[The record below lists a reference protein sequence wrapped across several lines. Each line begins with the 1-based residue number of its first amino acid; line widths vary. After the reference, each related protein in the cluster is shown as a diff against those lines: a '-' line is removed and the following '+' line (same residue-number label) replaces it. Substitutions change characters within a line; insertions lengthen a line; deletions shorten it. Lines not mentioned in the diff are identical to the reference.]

1 MRDMEYLTKEDLPY
15 FEQLEKE
22 GRAVII
28 RLDQTKLK
36 DLDIDRFLEAHP
48 DEIRQE
54 ELLSFL
60 KENKAVL
67 DEAAAK
73 EMALIMENKALQD
86 YLDREEKRNKATLP
100 DEREAVGELLTAM
113 DGTTEEM
120 TLIREAVENG
130 FTDDELRILFNSKAT
145 GEEKR
150 QLYKA
155 MLYRRI

>member
-36 DLDIDRFLEAHP
+36 DLDIDSFLGNHP

-73 EMALIMENKALQD
+73 EMALIMENRQLQD
-86 YLDREEKRNKATLP
+86 YLNREEHKQKMLLP
-100 DEREAVGELLTAM
+100 DERPEVGELITSM
-113 DGTTEEM
+113 DGTM
-120 TLIREAVENG
+120 DDVALIREAVENG
-130 FTDDELRILFNSKAT
+130 FTDDELRILIGSKAT

-150 QLYKA
+150 QIYKA
-155 MLYRRI
+155 MLYRRF

>member
-67 DEAAAK
+67 DEGSYRTC
-73 EMALIMENKALQD
+73 LQ
-86 YLDREEKRNKATLP
+86 
-100 DEREAVGELLTAM
+100 GCC
-113 DGTTEEM
+113 
-120 TLIREAVENG
+120 
-130 FTDDELRILFNSKAT
+130 LRYSCSGRT
-145 GEEKR
+145 GER
-150 QLYKA
+150 TIALLR
-155 MLYRRI
+155 M